1 MKAVVAAFN
10 QEKALVG
17 AFSVITNLRMALFQA
32 LASTASVAVWVRMNW
47 SSLSVR
53 ARPRKASSLATVSSG
68 VRLRSSNLTRWTLPG
83 NLALSSCRYLV

>member
-1 MKAVVAAFN
+1 MQLF
-10 QEKALVG
+10 EALV
-17 AFSVITNLRMALFQA
+17 LRRPAP
-32 LASTASVAVWVRMNW
+32 ASTASVAVWVRMNW